1 MTHQQKRFDS
11 TRTLGDRIV
20 LCDLK
25 QGDVIYFVC
34 SKYGLNSF
42 TTLVS
47 RYLYEGDK
55 TDNVHLPPYS

>member
-11 TRTLGDRIV
+11 TRTLVDR
-20 LCDLK
+20 LALDLK
-25 QGDVIYFVC
+25 QADVIYFVC